1 MMLNSKILGEGPPLI
16 ILHGLFGSLDNW
28 FSIANYLAK
37 KFEVHVLDQ
46 RNHGK
51 SFQKSLHNYSEMSL
65 DLFNYINYYEL
76 FRPNI
81 LGHSMGGKTAM
92 HFVLQYPLMVN
103 KLIVVDIAPKKYFNT
118 HSNLASILYAINQS
132 KIRRRKDVE
141 TTLIQ
146 KGLDNNTIQ
155 FLLKSLFWIND
166 KELKFRFNIDSLN
179 LHVDKLMDFDIKHKC
194 WNGLSYFIKG
204 QNSNYILD
212 SDYSIIKSFFSN
224 FELINIPNSGHW
236 VHFDQKNI
244 FLNTINNILNE
255 KL

>member
-1 MMLNSKILGEGPPLI
+1 MILHSKILGEGPPLI

-37 KFEVHVLDQ
+37 KFEVHILDQ

-51 SFQKSLHNYSEMSL
+51 SFKKSVHNYSAMSL
-65 DLFNYINYYEL
+65 DLFNYINYYQL
-76 FRPNI
+76 CQPNI

-92 HFVLQYPLMVN
+92 YFTLEYPSMVN

-118 HSNLASILYAINQS
+118 HGNLASILYEINQS
-132 KIRRRKDVE
+132 TIRRRKEVE
-141 TTLIQ
+141 IILTQ
-146 KGLDNNTIQ
+146 KGFDDNTIQ

-179 LHVDKLMDFDIKHKC
+179 LHMDQLMNFDIKHKS
-194 WNGLSYFIKG
+194 WSGLSYFIKG

-212 SDYSIIKSFFSN
+212 SDSSIIKSFFSN
-224 FELINIPNSGHW
+224 FELINIPNCGHW

-244 FLNTINNILNE
+244 FLTTINNILNE
-255 KL
+255 QL